1 MTSAVMHLRLALQAG
16 LGADAIHSIAGG
28 QMQRLLDGEDPL
40 DVGPAPGVAQ
50 PIDPL
55 LERVV
60 SHAAQ
65 AIARTFGQG
74 DPTEPVALT
83 KLACGVGEDGAHAD
97 VFAAVL
103 GLLETYEEN
112 LTDVPE
118 GARIPP
124 AARLLVAAMTVAR
137 TPDVPLPALPGAP
150 PPTREEA
157 DA

>member
-1 MTSAVMHLRLALQAG
+1 MHMRLALQAG
-16 LGADAIHSIAGG
+16 IGADALRWIAGG
-28 QMQRLLDGEDPL
+28 QMQRLLDGEDPV
-40 DVGPAPGVAQ
+40 DAGPAPGVAR

-60 SHAAQ
+60 SHSAQ

-74 DPTEPVALT
+74 DPSEPVALT

-103 GLLETYEEN
+103 GLLEAYEEH
-112 LTDVPE
+112 LGDVPA
-118 GARIPP
+118 GQRIPP
-124 AARLLVAAMTVAR
+124 ATRLLLAAMTIAR
-137 TPDVPLPALPGAP
+137 TPDVPLPELPGAP

>member
-1 MTSAVMHLRLALQAG
+1 MHLRLALQAG
-16 LGADAIHSIAGG
+16 LGPEAIHSIAGG

-40 DVGPAPGVAQ
+40 YAGPPPGVAR

-60 SHAAQ
+60 SHSAQ

-83 KLACGVGEDGAHAD
+83 KLACGVGEDGAYAEVH
-97 VFAAVL
+97 AAVL
-103 GLLETYEEN
+103 GLLETYEAN
-112 LTDVPE
+112 IGDVPE
-118 GARIPP
+118 GMRIAP
-124 AARLLVAAMTVAR
+124 AARLLVAAMSIAR
-137 TPDVPLPALPGAP
+137 TPDVPLPDLPSP